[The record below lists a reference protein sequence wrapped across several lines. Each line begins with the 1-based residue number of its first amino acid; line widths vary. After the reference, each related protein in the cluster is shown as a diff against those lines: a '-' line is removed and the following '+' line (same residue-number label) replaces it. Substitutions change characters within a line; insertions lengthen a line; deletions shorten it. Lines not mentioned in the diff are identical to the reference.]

1 MRDCLDFLD
10 SPLFHNYF
18 GSFDKKL
25 RKNIIKRCVVEP
37 LIELVF
43 CSPGEAQKSEIEET
57 PITIAP
63 FIKDEKVM
71 DILIEVLSKVVRD
84 GVTTDTLCERLAP
97 SLRIFLRIVKNIDG
111 GESLIQ
117 ISSGSTPLNS
127 SASDI
132 SDFNKKHEAALA
144 AIKTY
149 IMKSEAIDL
158 DIDLDNI
165 Q

>member
-1 MRDCLDFLD
+1 MKDCLDFLD

-43 CSPGEAQKSEIEET
+43 SSPSEAHRTET
-57 PITIAP
+57 DDSPITITP

-117 ISSGSTPLNS
+117 MSSGSTPLNS
-127 SASDI
+127 SASENTE
-132 SDFNKKHEAALA
+132 FYKKHEAALE

-149 IMKSEAIDL
+149 IMKSEAVDL
-158 DIDLDNI
+158 DIDLDNFE
-165 Q
+165 